1 MFCNAISLWIGVTLW
16 TLLKSNYTIYS
27 LWACFNPSLCWLFL
41 FRFSCHFHF
50 WAIVRS
56 ASVINLRVRIA
67 WAFWIIHMFCSKS
80 PIYFPTL
87 CFRLWLIHRF
97 NSIDK
102 NCMCC
107 LESIAHS
114 DTFCDHVN
122 FSCAGDPVCVYYVCV
137 CTFFFILKHKID
149 HSDTRIRL
157 CIRLYQ
163 CIIRCLFV
171 LCLYNLIHRW
181 VDLLAMPQSVRRLWN
196 VVLSAFEIKTK
207 WKWTKQGKS
216 EIYL

>member
-1 MFCNAISLWIGVTLW
+1 MICQGWIRFSVASNSFRINGHLLNVINQFIQSWSSHSDSSETAFIQMFCNAISLWIGVTLW

-56 ASVINLRVRIA
+56 ASVINLRVRIV

-122 FSCAGDPVCVYYVCV
+122 FSCAGYPVCV
-137 CTFFFILKHKID
+137 
-149 HSDTRIRL
+149 
-157 CIRLYQ
+157 
-163 CIIRCLFV
+163 
-171 LCLYNLIHRW
+171 LCLC
-181 VDLLAMPQSVRRLWN
+181 V
-196 VVLSAFEIKTK
+196 
-207 WKWTKQGKS
+207 
-216 EIYL
+216 YLFFYFKA